1 MPSVVLEPPSLLQW
15 VLEALTLVGKWH
27 ESKDDHLPS
36 TTAKVKN
43 DLSYTTTILS
53 AFMAHTRTSL
63 YTPNQILQKFRCKLK
78 LTCRLH
84 LG

>member
-1 MPSVVLEPPSLLQW
+1 MPSVVLAPPSLLQW
-15 VLEALTLVGKWH
+15 VMEALTLVGKWD
-27 ESKDDHLPS
+27 ESKDDHLPT

-43 DLSYTTTILS
+43 DLSYTTTVLS
-53 AFMAHTRTSL
+53 AFMSRTGTSL
-63 YTPNQILQKFRCKLK
+63 YTPIQILQKLRCKLT